1 MPRFHITDLDPADE
15 PAIHHIA
22 EILVAGFKRHWPR
35 AWPDL
40 ASALEEVRE
49 SFGEGRL
56 SRVARDAGGQVLG
69 WIGGIPPLCHCERSE
84 AISIFSRPPPT
95 AQPPSPAEPF
105 LWPSVF

>member
-1 MPRFHITDLDPADE
+1 MPRFIITDLDPADE

-49 SFGEGRL
+49 SFGEGLL

-69 WIGGIPPLCHCERSE
+69 WIGGVPPLCH
-84 AISIFSRPPPT
+84 
-95 AQPPSPAEPF
+95 
-105 LWPSVF
+105 